1 MALDAVAVV
10 GGCGHVGLPLAVLCA
25 SSGAPTSIYDID
37 EAALRK
43 VGRGEAP
50 FLERGLE
57 PLLRQVLDT
66 GRLSLSNDP
75 KVLAEARFVV
85 LVVGTP
91 VDKYLNPEVEALFD
105 ALEPCL
111 THLRAGQTLI
121 LRSTVYPG
129 MSARIQRFLH
139 ERGLDVDVAFCP
151 ERVAQ
156 GYALEEMRELPQI
169 VSGFSARG
177 LAGAR
182 AFFAP
187 MGPDLVEL
195 EPLEAELAK
204 LFTNSYRYIEFAIVN
219 QFYMMAEAH
228 GASYARIEAAIK
240 HRYPRLARL
249 PGPGFAAGPCLLKD
263 TMQLA
268 AFDNHNFSLGH
279 AALWINEGLPDFL
292 VRQLKAAHPLHEL
305 TVGVLGMAFKAEND
319 DRRDSLAYKL
329 RKLLRIEAR
338 RTLCHDP
345 YVVDPGLAPLDQ
357 VLAESDVLIVATPHR
372 MYREL
377 QVPEHTIVV
386 DMWGCLPG
394 QAERAASAA
403 SEERVAPGRPG
414 AGPRKDGGEG
424 GERA

>member
-1 MALDAVAVV
+1 MPHRGTVGKIPPMALEPVAVV

-25 SSGAPTSIYDID
+25 SSGAPTTIYDID
-37 EAALRK
+37 QTALQR
-43 VGRGEAP
+43 VGKGEAP

-57 PLLRQVLDT
+57 PLLRRALDA
-66 GRLSLSNDP
+66 GRLSLSSDP
-75 KVLAEARFVV
+75 KVLADARFVV

-111 THLRAGQTLI
+111 PHLRAGQTLI

-129 MSARIQRFLH
+129 MSAKIQRFLA

-156 GYALEEMRELPQI
+156 GHAIEEMRQLPQI
-169 VSGFSARG
+169 VSAFSARG
-177 LAGAR
+177 LASAR
-182 AFFAP
+182 EFFAP
-187 MGPDLVEL
+187 TAPQLVEL

-219 QFYMMAEAH
+219 QFYMMAEVH
-228 GASYARIEAAIK
+228 GASYARIQAAIQQD
-240 HRYPRLARL
+240 YPRLAHL

-279 AALWINEGLPDFL
+279 AALWINEGLPDFI
-292 VRQLKAAHPLHEL
+292 VRQLKAAHPLREL

-319 DRRDSLAYKL
+319 DKRDSLSYKL

-345 YVVDPGLAPLDQ
+345 YVADPELAPLEQ

-377 QVPEHTIVV
+377 QVRDGMIVV
-386 DMWGCLPG
+386 DMWGCLPR
-394 QAERAASAA
+394 QAERAASKA
-403 SEERVAPGRPG
+403 SEERTS
-414 AGPRKDGGEG
+414 EG
-424 GERA
+424 DSA

>member
-1 MALDAVAVV
+1 
-10 GGCGHVGLPLAVLCA
+10 
-25 SSGAPTSIYDID
+25 
-37 EAALRK
+37 
-43 VGRGEAP
+43 
-50 FLERGLE
+50 
-57 PLLRQVLDT
+57 
-66 GRLSLSNDP
+66 
-75 KVLAEARFVV
+75 
-85 LVVGTP
+85 
-91 VDKYLNPEVEALFD
+91 
-105 ALEPCL
+105 
-111 THLRAGQTLI
+111 
-121 LRSTVYPG
+121 
-129 MSARIQRFLH
+129 
-139 ERGLDVDVAFCP
+139 
-151 ERVAQ
+151 
-156 GYALEEMRELPQI
+156 MRELPQI
-169 VSGFSARG
+169 VSGFSERG
-177 LAGAR
+177 LTSAR

-240 HRYPRLARL
+240 HRYPRLAHL

-268 AFDNHNFSLGH
+268 AFDNHNFALGQ

-292 VRQLKAAHPLHEL
+292 VRQLKAAYPLRDL

-319 DRRDSLAYKL
+319 DKRDSLAYKL

-345 YVVDPGLAPLDQ
+345 YVTDPELAPLEQ

-377 QVPEHTIVV
+377 QVPEHMIVL
-386 DMWGCLPG
+386 DMWGCLPR
-394 QAERAASAA
+394 QAERQGESA
-403 SEERVAPGRPG
+403 
-414 AGPRKDGGEG
+414 
-424 GERA
+424 